1 MEYEVIRK
9 KNFTKEYSKVCTSGN
24 KKLRKK
30 IDVVITNLQKKIF
43 TSQMNSHSLSGQF
56 NGWWDVHVEGNY
68 IIVYQY
74 NEEKHQLILL
84 DMGTH
89 DVVNT
94 ESIIDDIT
102 EQELV
107 EYLQMV

>member
-1 MEYEVIRK
+1 MEYEIIK
-9 KNFTKEYSKVCTSGN
+9 KKGFKKEYQKLKVSGKTSL
-24 KKLRKK
+24 LRKVDETVRK
-30 IDVVITNLQKKIF
+30 LQTKNITSN
-43 TSQMNSHSLSGQF
+43 MNSHSLSGQF